1 MRPSK
6 LSMAA
11 LIKENKKE
19 ILNNNEL
26 MKKIEEKIDQKHE
39 LEIKKNVK

>member
-1 MRPSK
+1 MRPNK

-26 MKKIEEKIDQKHE
+26 MKKIEEKIDQKHQ

>member
-11 LIKENKKE
+11 LIKKNKKE

-26 MKKIEEKIDQKHE
+26 MKKIEEKIDQKHQ

>member
-1 MRPSK
+1 
-6 LSMAA
+6 MAA

-26 MKKIEEKIDQKHE
+26 MKKIEEKIDQKHQ

>member
-19 ILNNNEL
+19 ILNNKEL
-26 MKKIEEKIDQKHE
+26 VGKIEEKIDQKHQM
-39 LEIKKNVK
+39 EIKKNAK